1 MPRTSQQDF
10 LLWNSPKFI
19 LKKEIFPNSLPFFV
33 FCPGNLT
40 LRRIFA
46 HRKQNSRTFF
56 GYSVVKYRKKQKGA
70 ATFKS
75 LSRTFA
81 SPLLKQFWIYFTN
94 PLNFRVSGAE
104 TNRSRFSKS
113 FWSCGLNRRVSADN
127 SDYQNPHTIRPTDFC
142 LTASQYLR
150 RSQSFLRLYVSNF
163 ESLKLSPVKFC
174 PNCCRTVESFSTLQ
188 KRLSSI
194 FLKIFFET
202 RKFVKNDE
210 SLSAA
215 KSRIFRRG

>member
-19 LKKEIFPNSLPFFV
+19 SKKEIFPNSLPFFV

-113 FWSCGLNRRVSADN
+113 FWPCDLSRRRSVDNLNF
-127 SDYQNPHTIRPTDFC
+127 QIWHTILPIDFC
-142 LTASQYLR
+142 RAAFHYS
-150 RSQSFLRLYVSNF
+150 
-163 ESLKLSPVKFC
+163 
-174 PNCCRTVESFSTLQ
+174 
-188 KRLSSI
+188 RLS
-194 FLKIFFET
+194 
-202 RKFVKNDE
+202 
-210 SLSAA
+210 
-215 KSRIFRRG
+215 